1 MPRAALQ
8 LRVLP
13 QPSRQLT
20 SGLTPPAGSG
30 RRAQRTY
37 DPHAQRPRAPALCPQ
52 EGATSRAIPSTS
64 RDTSRQYPRGP
75 PRPTHRV
82 RAGVTA
88 ASPLLSAAWCAA
100 RPQGARWSRASG
112 ANLARP
118 QAPPRSAPPH
128 PTPPG
133 LGIKAAARGYVVSPS
148 ARAGERERQRGC
160 QVSAR
165 RRVGVGGGPVD
176 RGRSD

>member
-1 MPRAALQ
+1 MPRAALH
-8 LRVLP
+8 LRGLLP
-13 QPSRQLT
+13 QPSRLLT
-20 SGLTPPAGSG
+20 SGLTPPAGSA

-52 EGATSRAIPSTS
+52 GGATSRAIPSTS
-64 RDTSRQYPRGP
+64 RDTSWQYPCGP

-82 RAGVTA
+82 RPGVTA

-128 PTPPG
+128 P
-133 LGIKAAARGYVVSPS
+133 
-148 ARAGERERQRGC
+148 ARAPDKG
-160 QVSAR
+160 R
-165 RRVGVGGGPVD
+165 RAGLCRVPLSE
-176 RGRSD
+176 GRRA